1 MGHPMT
7 NTADHT
13 RYGAVP
19 LGGERRAPRAQALE
33 QAAAEPAPALAL
45 VPEPVPPVQEHLGR
59 RLLNVTVAAI
69 GIVLAA
75 PIMLVVAVLIK
86 LTSRGPVLYTQT
98 RVGLDQRKPG
108 AGSENR
114 RRTKDLGG
122 KPFRI
127 YKFRT
132 MQVDAEA
139 ASGAVWATPSD
150 PRLTPIGGF
159 LRQYRLDEIPQLFN
173 VLRGDMNVVG
183 PRPER
188 PQLFE
193 GLKDTVEHYQ
203 HRQRAKPGITGLA
216 QISQQYDTCLTD
228 VQRKVQFDLE
238 YLRRRSLAND
248 IKIMV
253 KTVPVVLFRK
263 GGW

>member
-7 NTADHT
+7 HT
-13 RYGAVP
+13 TDSRRYGP
-19 LGGERRAPRAQALE
+19 PPQSPERRGTPADPSAPVAAQI
-33 QAAAEPAPALAL
+33 AL
-45 VPEPVPPVQEHLGR
+45 VADAPPAVEEHLGR
-59 RLLNVTVAAI
+59 RLLNVSVAAA
-69 GIVLAA
+69 GLVLAA
-75 PIMLVVAVLIK
+75 PIMVVVAILIK
-86 LTSRGPVLYTQT
+86 LTSRGPVFYAQT
-98 RVGLDQRKPG
+98 RVGLDQRTPG
-108 AGSENR
+108 AGSDNR

-122 KPFRI
+122 RPFRI

-173 VLRGDMNVVG
+173 VLKGEMNVVG

-193 GLKDTVEHYQ
+193 GLKENIEHYQ

-216 QISQQYDTCLTD
+216 QVSQDYDGCLDD
-228 VQRKVQFDLE
+228 VRRKVQYDLE
-238 YLRRRSLAND
+238 YLRRRSLAQD
-248 IKIMV
+248 IRIMV

>member
-7 NTADHT
+7 HISDNR
-13 RYGAVP
+13 RYGSIP
-19 LGGERRAPRAQALE
+19 TFPERRATRADAPRGEYLS
-33 QAAAEPAPALAL
+33 PALAL
-45 VPEPVPPVQEHLGR
+45 LGDSPPRVEEHLGR
-59 RLLNVTVAAI
+59 RLLNVSVAVV

-75 PIMLVVAVLIK
+75 PIMLLVAVLIK
-86 LTSRGPVLYTQT
+86 LTSKGPVMYTQT

-108 AGSENR
+108 PDSENR
-114 RRTKDLGG
+114 RRTKDIGG

-127 YKFRT
+127 YKFRS

-139 ASGAVWATPSD
+139 SSGAVWATPSD

-173 VLRGDMNVVG
+173 VLKGDMNIVG

-193 GLKDTVEHYQ
+193 TLKDSVEYYQ
-203 HRQRAKPGITGLA
+203 FRQRAKPGITGLA
-216 QISQQYDTCLTD
+216 QISQQYDVCLSD
-228 VQRKVQFDLE
+228 VQRKVQYDLE
-238 YLRRRSLAND
+238 YLRRRSLAQD

>member
-1 MGHPMT
+1 MT
-7 NTADHT
+7 RTTDNR
-13 RYGAVP
+13 RYGSVP
-19 LGGERRAPRAQALE
+19 HPAERREARQP
-33 QAAAEPAPALAL
+33 AAAPTLAL
-45 VPEPVPPVQEHLGR
+45 VGAEPPAIEEHLAR
-59 RLLNVTVAAI
+59 RLLNMYVALI
-69 GIVLAA
+69 GLILAA
-75 PIMLVVAVLIK
+75 PIMLVVAILIK
-86 LTSRGPVLYTQT
+86 LTSKGPIIYTQT
-98 RVGLDQRKPG
+98 RVGLDKRTPG
-108 AGSENR
+108 DGSENH
-114 RRTKDLGG
+114 RRTKDIGG
-122 KPFRI
+122 KPFEI

-139 ASGAVWATPSD
+139 KSGAVWATPSD

-173 VLRGDMNVVG
+173 VLKGDMNVVG

-193 GLKDTVEHYQ
+193 TLKENVDGYQ

-216 QISQQYDTCLTD
+216 QISQNYDGCLDD
-228 VQRKVQFDLE
+228 VRRKVQYDLE
-238 YLRRRSLAND
+238 YLRRRSLAQD
-248 IKIMV
+248 IRIML

>member
-1 MGHPMT
+1 MVNPMT
-7 NTADHT
+7 HVSDNR
-13 RYGAVP
+13 RYGAPPVAT
-19 LGGERRAPRAQALE
+19 GRKAARAE
-33 QAAAEPAPALAL
+33 AAVEAPPLAL
-45 VPEPVPPVQEHLGR
+45 LPDAPPVIDEHLGR
-59 RLLNVTVAAI
+59 RILNVSVACV
-69 GIVLAA
+69 GLVLAA
-75 PIMLVVAVLIK
+75 PIMVVVAVLVK
-86 LTSRGPVLYTQT
+86 LTSRGPVMYTQT
-98 RVGLDQRKPG
+98 RVGLDQRAPSTG
-108 AGSENR
+108 ENNH
-114 RRTKDLGG
+114 RRTKDIGG
-122 KPFRI
+122 RPFRI

-139 ASGAVWATPSD
+139 KSGAVWATPAD
-150 PRLTPIGGF
+150 PRLTPIGAF

-193 GLKDTVEHYQ
+193 SLKETVEHYPL
-203 HRQRAKPGITGLA
+203 RQRAKPGITGLA
-216 QISQQYDTCLTD
+216 QISQQYDSCLDD
-228 VQRKVQFDLE
+228 VQRKVQYDLE

>member
-7 NTADHT
+7 QSTET
-13 RYGAVP
+13 RRYGAHP
-19 LGGERRAPRAQALE
+19 AAMERRAPRSPT
-33 QAAAEPAPALAL
+33 AEPTPNQGGLSLVTADPPAI
-45 VPEPVPPVQEHLGR
+45 EEHLAR
-59 RLLNVTVAAI
+59 RFLNIYVASM
-69 GIVLAA
+69 GLVLAA

-86 LTSRGPVLYTQT
+86 LTSKGPIIYTQT
-98 RVGLDQRKPG
+98 RVGLDKRAPG
-108 AGSENR
+108 PDADNH
-114 RRTKDLGG
+114 RRTKDIGG

-132 MQVDAEA
+132 MCVDAEA
-139 ASGAVWATPSD
+139 KSGAVWATPSD

-173 VLRGDMNVVG
+173 VIKGDMNVVG

-193 GLKDTVEHYQ
+193 TLKENVDGYQ
-203 HRQRAKPGITGLA
+203 HRQRGKPGITGLA
-216 QISQQYDTCLTD
+216 QISQNYDGCLDD
-228 VQRKVQFDLE
+228 VRRKVQYDLE
-238 YLRRRSLAND
+238 YLRRRSLAQD
-248 IKIMV
+248 IRIML